1 MKNFLALVTSI
12 IICFL
17 LSVNVFAQTK
27 AQTGP
32 VYVFE
37 QSETRIE
44 YYLDSNGHP
53 YQIENGKK
61 VYLLLPLEENK
72 ITDKNIIM
80 ELNSLIKQQGNM
92 RAAPTSYVDI
102 SGTVDSTQL
111 ISQSYYSY
119 MDLET
124 YYSITTPV
132 LKLNSKLVKFNIK
145 TINMRKSLFS
155 PNTIMVT
162 ISFYDTSTDTWY
174 WSTYEDDYTG
184 AGEDYT
190 FPPNLVRFAR
200 CVVTQVESGVK
211 SFDFYAHTRATA

>member
-1 MKNFLALVTSI
+1 MKKFLALVTSI

-27 AQTGP
+27 MQMGP

-37 QSETRIE
+37 QSQTPIE
-44 YYLDSNGHP
+44 YYLDSNGNP
-53 YQIENGKK
+53 YQVENGKK
-61 VYLLLPLEENK
+61 IHLLLPLEENE
-72 ITDKNIIM
+72 ITDKKTIQ
-80 ELNSLIKQQGNM
+80 ELNSLFEEQNAV
-92 RAAPTSYVDI
+92 RSAPTSYVDI
-102 SGTVDSTQL
+102 SGTVDSAQL
-111 ISQSYYSY
+111 ISQSYHSF

-132 LKLNSKLVKFNIK
+132 LKLNSKLVKFNVK
-145 TINMRKSLFS
+145 TTNMRKSLFS

-162 ISFYDTSTDTWY
+162 ISFYNTASDTWH
-174 WSTYEDDYTG
+174 WSTYENDYTG

-190 FPPNLVRFAR
+190 FPPDLVRFAR

-211 SFDFYAHTRATA
+211 SFDFYVHTHATA